1 MDVATLVGMFL
12 GIAAIIVSIPMAGV
26 PITEFVDG
34 PSVLIV
40 GGGCMAALLINYPL
54 GDVIKILKIVPVTF
68 KQKKFDPI
76 PTVNQMIQMVDQGV
90 KRGNA
95 ALETMAN
102 EIGDPFMKRG
112 VLLVAGSMPEEQ
124 IRYALETELEFTE
137 QRHSLGESFFM
148 MVAAYGPAYGMLG
161 TLIGLIAMLRGLGGS
176 NAVEAIGSG
185 MAVALIT
192 TFYGSIIAN
201 LFGLPLAG
209 KLRQTHEEEYT
220 YKRLVV
226 EGLIL
231 VSQGIRES
239 LPPSAMGER
248 LGMYLPPA
256 RRTEIQTGRSS
267 AA

>member
-1 MDVATLVGMFL
+1 MDIATFVGMLL
-12 GIAAIIVSIPMAGV
+12 GMGAIVASIPLAGV
-26 PITEFVDG
+26 PITAFVNY
-34 PSVLIV
+34 PSILIV
-40 GGGCMAALLINYPL
+40 CGGCLAALLINYPL

-95 ALETMAN
+95 ALEAIAN
-102 EIGDPFMKRG
+102 EVGDPFMKRG
-112 VLLVAGSMPEEQ
+112 ILLVASNMPDDQ
-124 IRYALETELEFTE
+124 IRFALETELEFTE
-137 QRHSLGESFFM
+137 SRHSLGESFFNM
-148 MVAAYGPAYGMLG
+148 LAAYGPAYGMLG
-161 TLIGLIAMLRGLGGS
+161 TLIGLIAMLRNLGGS
-176 NAVEAIGSG
+176 SAVEAIGSG

-209 KLRQTHEEEYT
+209 KLKQTHEEEYT

-226 EGLIL
+226 EGLLL
-231 VSQGIRES
+231 VNYGIREG

-248 LGMYLPPA
+248 LGMYIPPS
-256 RRTEIQTGRSS
+256 RRAEIQASRSS